1 MRVSSKRPCW
11 AVIRAVIF
19 ALAFML
25 FVLGCGGRSSIN
37 VDASSDSQSLFHEE
51 RTVPDNTRSGADAE
65 AVQFKARVVD
75 YVAPEV
81 PTAHEIAREV
91 MAMINVL
98 VAEDGAVM
106 EAEVLQSTGDEVLD
120 NAALAAARAC
130 TYEPAQNDGETVT
143 AWLSVPFRFRP
154 PSGN

>member
-1 MRVSSKRPCW
+1 MTRLSRPW
-11 AVIRAVIF
+11 ANLF
-19 ALAFML
+19 WLSLLALA
-25 FVLGCGGRSSIN
+25 VGCSGKSSIN

-51 RTVPDNTRSGADAE
+51 RTVPDNTRSAAGAD

-81 PTAHEIAREV
+81 QTAHEIASEV

-106 EAEVLQSTGDEVLD
+106 DAEILQSTGDEVLD
-120 NAALAAARAC
+120 NAALVAARAC
-130 TYEPAQNDGETVT
+130 TYQPAQNDGETVT
-143 AWLSVPFRFRP
+143 AWLSVPYRFRP
-154 PSGN
+154 PPGN

>member
-1 MRVSSKRPCW
+1 MRVSNKRTRW
-11 AVIRAVIF
+11 AVIWVVIF

-25 FVLGCGGRSSIN
+25 FVLGCGGKSSIN

-51 RTVPDNTRSGADAE
+51 RAVPDNTRSGAGAD

-81 PTAHEIAREV
+81 PTAHEIVSEV

-98 VAEDGAVM
+98 VAEDGSVLR
-106 EAEVLQSTGDEVLD
+106 AEVLQSTGEEVHSHGGVL
-120 NAALAAARAC
+120 
-130 TYEPAQNDGETVT
+130 G
-143 AWLSVPFRFRP
+143 
-154 PSGN
+154 